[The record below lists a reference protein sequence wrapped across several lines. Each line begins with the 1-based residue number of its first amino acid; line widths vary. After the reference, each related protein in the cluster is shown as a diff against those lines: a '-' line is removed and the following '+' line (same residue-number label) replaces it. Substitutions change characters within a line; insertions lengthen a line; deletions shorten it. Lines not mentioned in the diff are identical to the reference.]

1 MKGINYPLKI
11 DDWKMFEKKNNPT
24 NALNILYIKDKEICP
39 AYISKINSHF
49 EKQIVL
55 LMIPNKEKQGWH
67 YPAVKKLYT
76 LLRGITLKHHGHFY
90 CLHCLHSC
98 RTGNKLKS
106 HEKVC
111 KNKDFCGV
119 LMPWER
125 DTIL

>member
-55 LMIPNKEKQGWH
+55 LMIPNKEK
-67 YPAVKKLYT
+67 
-76 LLRGITLKHHGHFY
+76 HG
-90 CLHCLHSC
+90 
-98 RTGNKLKS
+98 
-106 HEKVC
+106 
-111 KNKDFCGV
+111 
-119 LMPWER
+119 
-125 DTIL
+125 